1 MIVSKQDGFTFNEV
15 LAAMAIVLFAVMSYS
30 LATITLTR
38 RQVISDNSTVAINL
52 AQDKLEELQAQRP
65 LAEGDLC
72 PAGGDRALSPKSGV
86 AGIFQRCW
94 KIVSSPLGVD
104 LKQVQVVVAWR
115 DHESHEVTLTTLV
128 YIGE

>member
-1 MIVSKQDGFTFNEV
+1 MVINSQAGFTFNEV

-65 LAEGDLC
+65 LADGDLC
-72 PAGGDRALSPKSGV
+72 PAGGDQGLSPKSGV

-94 KIVSSPLGVD
+94 KIVGSPLGVD
-104 LKQVQVVVAWR
+104 LKQVEVVVSWR
-115 DHESHEVTLTTLV
+115 DHEPHKVTLTTLV
-128 YIGE
+128 YTGE